1 MESKHKEI
9 QAKIYG
15 LIEFTLMKMDQY
27 SNGEITEEHLN
38 AALKFIDTKHE
49 EIQAEIAVME
59 LLESISL
66 N

>member
-9 QAKIYG
+9 QAKING
-15 LIEFTLMKMDQY
+15 LIEFTLLYISLY
-27 SNGEITEEHLN
+27 SAEKITEEVF
-38 AALKFIDTKHE
+38 LKAMAFADEKHE

-59 LLESISL
+59 LLEGISL

>member
-1 MESKHKEI
+1 MKREEI
-9 QAKIYG
+9 QAKIEG
-15 LIEFTLMKMDQY
+15 LVEYTLIKIAQY
-27 SNGEITEEHLN
+27 SNGEIDEEHLN